1 MLTPMHGSLYMDLIA
16 QSVTDPSHDN
26 STGSLYID
34 RVAQLVTNP
43 PSASTSLSLPW
54 HFLRADLLV
63 LKSLTKYT
71 QDHNCK
77 KNTFLL
83 TLYPYLF
90 VWDISFPGHC
100 LEVMTELT
108 IAFPL

>member
-1 MLTPMHGSLYMDLIA
+1 MLTPMHGSLYMDFIA

-77 KNTFLL
+77 EKYFFANFI
-83 TLYPYLF
+83 PLF
-90 VWDISFPGHC
+90 VC
-100 LEVMTELT
+100 LGYQFSWTLS
-108 IAFPL
+108 

>member
-1 MLTPMHGSLYMDLIA
+1 MLTPMHGSLYMDFIA

-43 PSASTSLSLPW
+43 PSASTSLALPW

-71 QDHNCK
+71 QDHSCK
-77 KNTFLL
+77 KILFCLLYTPICLFGISVFL
-83 TLYPYLF
+83 
-90 VWDISFPGHC
+90 DIV
-100 LEVMTELT
+100 LRL
-108 IAFPL
+108 